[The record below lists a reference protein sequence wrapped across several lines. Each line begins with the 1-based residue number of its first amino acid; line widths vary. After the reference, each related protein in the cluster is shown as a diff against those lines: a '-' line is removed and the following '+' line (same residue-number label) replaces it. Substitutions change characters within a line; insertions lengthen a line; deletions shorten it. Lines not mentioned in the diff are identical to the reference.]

1 MVELDDEDRLDLIFA
16 ALANRRRR
24 QIVESLALHPA
35 SIAQLA
41 AAQGAS
47 LPAIHRHILALEEAE
62 LVQRR
67 KSGRVNFLAL
77 TRSGVVLAQDWLAQ
91 FHPYWGSAEES
102 LDNYIAGIARATKTA
117 TVAASESKEKS
128 TTESDTASTTESES
142 EE

>member
-1 MVELDDEDRLDLIFA
+1 MLTVALDDEDRLDLIFA

-24 QIVESLALHPA
+24 QIVESLALQPA

-47 LPAIHRHILALEEAE
+47 LPAIHRHVVALEEAE

-67 KSGRVNFLAL
+67 KNGRVNFLAL

-102 LDNYIAGIARATKTA
+102 LDNYIAGIARATGTA
-117 TVAASESKEKS
+117 
-128 TTESDTASTTESES
+128 TESDTVSATESES